1 MISFSQFD
9 TGVENLDGQARIV
22 RGVVGIGLIA
32 FVMTTPDAPLGWYAV
47 LPLLAIVPIFSA
59 ITGWD
64 LLKHL
69 LRHAGFSRRA
79 LNLSAAV
86 RWMLGAVGV
95 AMIGSV
101 YAAAYLDITLGLL
114 TVLPIL
120 GIYPV
125 FAAIAGM
132 DPITALYNL
141 DRDWL
146 NGERTEPQT
155 AQRAIQPSTFN
166 VIHGSRTKA
175 TGEEQKQDSQKQG
188 PQKQGSQKQGSQ
200 KQGSQKHR
208 TKAA

>member
-1 MISFSQFD
+1 MTTFSQFN
-9 TGVENLDGQARIV
+9 TGVENLDGQARTV
-22 RGVVGIGLIA
+22 RGVVGAGLIA

-47 LPLLAIVPIFSA
+47 LPLLAILPIFSA

-64 LLKHL
+64 PLKYL

-86 RWMLGAVGV
+86 RWLLGAVGV

-101 YAAAYLDITLGLL
+101 YVAAYLDITLGLL

-146 NGERTEPQT
+146 DREWTEPQT
-155 AQRAIQPSTFN
+155 AERQAQPSTFN
-166 VIHGSRTKA
+166 VIHGTRTGV
-175 TGEEQKQDSQKQG
+175 TDEDQKQG
-188 PQKQGSQKQGSQ
+188 SQKQGSQKQGSQ

-208 TKAA
+208 SKAA